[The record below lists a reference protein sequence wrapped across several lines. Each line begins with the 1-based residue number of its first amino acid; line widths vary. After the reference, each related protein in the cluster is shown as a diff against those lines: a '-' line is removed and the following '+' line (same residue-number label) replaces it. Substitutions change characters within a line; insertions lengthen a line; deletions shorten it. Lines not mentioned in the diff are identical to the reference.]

1 MTEILIYGDL
11 ADSAAAFY
19 VDEIRAA
26 NDVLVR
32 INSAGGSVF
41 AALAITS
48 ALRQKAG
55 DVLIEGLCASAAT
68 LIACAGKHVA
78 MASNALMMIHN
89 PKVLLADFYDSKGL
103 EAVKT
108 SLSKV
113 EEAIL
118 STYRSRVANFELPG
132 EELWLNAREAKAAGF
147 IDEITEEVEMR
158 ERKGQLFVNGLL
170 FDVRKYN
177 LPAVTDTRKKTAMS
191 ELGKMIMD
199 QIESGAGRVEG
210 ASFDKKERQIEM
222 VAAYAN
228 GVTI

>member
-1 MTEILIYGDL
+1 MTEILIYGEIT
-11 ADSAAAFY
+11 DSGAEYY

-26 NDVLVR
+26 DEVRVR

-41 AALAITS
+41 AALAIHS

-68 LIACAGKHVA
+68 LIACAGKHIA

-103 EAVKT
+103 EAVKV

-113 EEAIL
+113 EESIL
-118 STYRSRVANFELPG
+118 STYKSRVADFEMPS
-132 EELWLNAREAKAAGF
+132 EELWLTAREAKAAGF

-158 ERKGQLFVNGLL
+158 QRKGLLFVNGLL
-170 FDVRKYN
+170 FDVRKYKM
-177 LPAVTDTRKKTAMS
+177 PAVSDTRKNTVIS

-199 QIESGAGRVEG
+199 QIESGAAQVEG
-210 ASFDKKERQIEM
+210 ASFDEKERQIEM

-228 GVTI
+228 GVTR

>member
-11 ADSAAAFY
+11 SDSAAEYY
-19 VDEIRAA
+19 VDEIR
-26 NDVLVR
+26 NGDDVLVR

-41 AALAITS
+41 AALAIYS

-103 EAVKT
+103 EAVKH

-113 EEAIL
+113 EETIL
-118 STYRSRVANFELPG
+118 STYRGRVADFELPS

-147 IDEITEEVEMR
+147 IDEITAEVEMR
-158 ERKGQLFVNGLL
+158 QRKGLLFVNGLL
-170 FDVRKYN
+170 IDVKKYK
-177 LPAVTDTRKKTAMS
+177 LPAVTDTRKKTVPS

-199 QIESGAGRVEG
+199 QIESGAAQVEG
-210 ASFDKKERQIEM
+210 ASFDEKEKQIEM

-228 GVTI
+228 GVTR

>member
-11 ADSAAAFY
+11 SDSAAEYY
-19 VDEIRAA
+19 VDEIR
-26 NDVLVR
+26 NGDDVLVR

-41 AALAITS
+41 AALAIYS
-48 ALRQKAG
+48 ALRQKQG

-103 EAVKT
+103 EAVKM

-113 EEAIL
+113 EETIL
-118 STYRSRVANFELPG
+118 STYRGRVADFELPS

-147 IDEITEEVEMR
+147 IDEITAEVEMR
-158 ERKGQLFVNGLL
+158 QRKGLLFVNGLL
-170 FDVRKYN
+170 IDVKKYK
-177 LPAVTDTRKKTAMS
+177 LPAVTDTRKKTVLS

-199 QIESGAGRVEG
+199 QIESGAAQVEG
-210 ASFDKKERQIEM
+210 ASFDEKEKQIEM

-228 GVTI
+228 GVTR

>member
-11 ADSAAAFY
+11 SDSAAEYY
-19 VDEIRAA
+19 VDEIR
-26 NDVLVR
+26 NGDDVLVR

-41 AALAITS
+41 AALAIYS

-103 EAVKT
+103 EAVKM

-113 EEAIL
+113 EETIL
-118 STYRSRVANFELPG
+118 STYRGRVADFELPS

-147 IDEITEEVEMR
+147 IDEITAEVEMR
-158 ERKGQLFVNGLL
+158 QRKGLLFVNGLL
-170 FDVRKYN
+170 IDVKKYK
-177 LPAVTDTRKKTAMS
+177 LPAVTDTRKKTVLS

-199 QIESGAGRVEG
+199 QIESGAAQVEG
-210 ASFDKKERQIEM
+210 ASFDEKEKQIEM

-228 GVTI
+228 GVTR